1 MENMMLYPVHIHKD
15 DGCAWGAVVPDMPG
29 VITAADTLEELPA
42 MVQEAV
48 ELMYEDTPDNVPVA
62 SSLERWQHDA
72 DFQGGVWMLM
82 DINLSRVKVP
92 SVRLNIS
99 LPEPLLQRID
109 AAAQQR
115 GQSRSAFL
123 AQAAMHEMATAV

>member
-1 MENMMLYPVHIHKD
+1 MLYPVYIHKD
-15 DGCAWGAVVPDMPG
+15 DGCAWGAMVPDMPG
-29 VITAADTLEELPA
+29 VVTAADTLDELPV

-48 ELMYEDTPDNVPVA
+48 ELMYEDAPHSIPAA
-62 SSLERWQHDA
+62 SSLDRYRHDA
-72 DFQGGVWMLM
+72 EFQGGVWMLL

-109 AAAQQR
+109 AAAQRR

-123 AQAAMHEMATAV
+123 AQAALHEMA

>member
-1 MENMMLYPVHIHKD
+1 MLYPVYVHKD

-29 VITAADTLEELPA
+29 VITAADTLDELPA

-48 ELMYEDTPDNVPVA
+48 ELMYEEAPDSVPAA

-72 DFQGGVWMLM
+72 DFQGGVWMLL
-82 DINLSRVKVP
+82 DIDLSQVKVP

-123 AQAAMHEMATAV
+123 AQAALHEVA

>member
-1 MENMMLYPVHIHKD
+1 MLYPVYIHKD
-15 DGCAWGAVVPDMPG
+15 DGCAWGAMVPDMPG
-29 VITAADTLEELPA
+29 VVTAADTLDELPI

-48 ELMYEDTPDNVPVA
+48 ELMYEDAPHSIPAA
-62 SSLERWQHDA
+62 SSLDRYRHDA
-72 DFQGGVWMLM
+72 EFQGGVWMLL

-109 AAAQQR
+109 AAAQRR

-123 AQAAMHEMATAV
+123 AQAALHEMA

>member
-1 MENMMLYPVHIHKD
+1 MENVMLYPVYIHKD

-29 VITAADTLEELPA
+29 VVTAADTLDELPA

-48 ELMYEDTPDNVPVA
+48 ELMYEDAPDSVPAA

-72 DFQGGVWMLM
+72 DFQGGVWMLL
-82 DINLSRVKVP
+82 DIDLSQVKVP

-115 GQSRSAFL
+115 RQSRSAFL
-123 AQAAMHEMATAV
+123 AQAALHEMA

>member
-1 MENMMLYPVHIHKD
+1 MLYPVYVHKD
-15 DGCAWGAVVPDMPG
+15 EGCAWGAIVPDMPG
-29 VITAADTLEELPA
+29 VITAADTLEDLPA

-48 ELMYEDTPDNVPVA
+48 ELMYEDAPHSVPAA
-62 SSLERWQHDA
+62 SSLERYQHDA
-72 DFQGGVWMLM
+72 EFQGGAWMLL
-82 DINLSRVKVP
+82 DINLARVKVP

-123 AQAAMHEMATAV
+123 AQAAMHEMAAAV

>member
-1 MENMMLYPVHIHKD
+1 MLYPVYIHKD
-15 DGCAWGAVVPDMPG
+15 DGCAWGAMVPDMPG
-29 VITAADTLEELPA
+29 VVTAADTLDELPI

-48 ELMYEDTPDNVPVA
+48 ELMYEDAPHRIPAA
-62 SSLERWQHDA
+62 SSLDRYRYDA
-72 DFQGGVWMLM
+72 EFQGGAWMLL

-109 AAAQQR
+109 AAAQRR

-123 AQAAMHEMATAV
+123 AQAALREMA